1 MDPMR
6 ILSDSELAAAEKE
19 LRRRERQRRLEESSQ
34 LRELEANSKA
44 VAQLQSRLD
53 DARAHR
59 AKLIERA
66 LKAGH
71 SRFEIADAAGITIRR
86 LDAIRSSTADRPR

>member
-1 MDPMR
+1 MR
-6 ILSDSELAAAEKE
+6 TLSDSELAAAEKE
-19 LRRRERQRRLEESSQ
+19 LRRRERQRRLEGSPQ

-59 AKLIERA
+59 AKLIEQA
-66 LKAGH
+66 LKTGH
-71 SRFEIADAAGITIRR
+71 SRFEVADAAGITIRR
-86 LDAIRSSTADRPR
+86 LDAIRSSTAERPR

>member
-1 MDPMR
+1 M
-6 ILSDSELAAAEKE
+6 LSDSELAAAEGE
-19 LRRRERQRRLEESSQ
+19 LRRRERQRRLEGSPQ

-59 AKLIERA
+59 AKLIEHA
-66 LKAGH
+66 IKAGH
-71 SRFEIADAAGITIRR
+71 SRFAVADAAGITVRR
-86 LDAIRSSTADRPR
+86 LDAIRSSTTKRT

>member
-1 MDPMR
+1 MEPIR

-19 LRRRERQRRLEESSQ
+19 LRRRERQRRLEGSSQ
-34 LRELEANSKA
+34 LRDLEANSKA
-44 VAQLQSRLD
+44 VTQLQSRLD

-59 AKLIERA
+59 AKLIEQA

-71 SRFEIADAAGITIRR
+71 SRFEVADAAGITVRR
-86 LDAIRSSTADRPR
+86 LDAIRFSAAQSPR